1 MQMLSP
7 LFSYSIRV
15 MIVWLVY
22 FHEAKADQ
30 SISCDQEMGFF
41 SLVYV
46 INIMRMFNNH
56 HLNISKAHLART

>member
-30 SISCDQEMGFF
+30 SISCDQEMGF